1 MIPWIYL
8 FVHCGMRPMLL
19 WLMLVSAG
27 RGLIVVEDEHV
38 KIRHIITNEDGS
50 MATVVEAY
58 RPRIDSVAEWHR
70 KVCYTIDD
78 NYVEGL
84 WTSFDWSNS
93 YSWSSV
99 SSSNATQFYRGS
111 NETYQSNEN
120 VYNKPASI
128 AMHNELLHE
137 PHNTKVLS
145 APTMRVATFE
155 GVVLTGRGYIVHVGI
170 CVAIAN
176 GGCKMGNGFFNRNH
190 LGAGA
195 RLRDY
200 IEPNN
205 LTSTLEKF
213 YRSFDEVITIAQS
226 SKTWHFPM
234 ENLPALM
241 LIPLDDLASPKTV
254 LHVSRLSPL
263 TLEWLGIVMGPNSTL
278 CLEDVSRENCTR
290 EARAFG
296 EGKPLV
302 SVISGDVYARKA
314 IVPEMAR
321 CGHPTREQFLFLQG
335 CVDRYLQHFLHTQD
349 GWNASTS
356 MNIIG
361 APLSALSKP
370 SSSEDLQRLLMDI
383 SHHHVE
389 HGSLDAFKL
398 VVLTD
403 RCRSRVL
410 TRRDEVNRAVLGW
423 AQQHGFRSFVLS
435 DTDATPPLLQQLLLF
450 RAATIVIGPH
460 GGAEVNAISMLPRKS
475 CLIEFYPYQMF
486 GHRREGCYMPMARAL
501 DIFSVQLLY
510 QELRSSSNLSALTNN
525 LDTCR
530 TQLGA

>member
-1 MIPWIYL
+1 
-8 FVHCGMRPMLL
+8 
-19 WLMLVSAG
+19 
-27 RGLIVVEDEHV
+27 
-38 KIRHIITNEDGS
+38 
-50 MATVVEAY
+50 
-58 RPRIDSVAEWHR
+58 
-70 KVCYTIDD
+70 
-78 NYVEGL
+78 
-84 WTSFDWSNS
+84 
-93 YSWSSV
+93 
-99 SSSNATQFYRGS
+99 
-111 NETYQSNEN
+111 
-120 VYNKPASI
+120 
-128 AMHNELLHE
+128 
-137 PHNTKVLS
+137 
-145 APTMRVATFE
+145 
-155 GVVLTGRGYIVHVGI
+155 
-170 CVAIAN
+170 
-176 GGCKMGNGFFNRNH
+176 MGKGFFNRNH

-200 IEPNN
+200 IEANN

-278 CLEDVSRENCTR
+278 CLEDVSLSRENCTR
-290 EARAFG
+290 QARAFG
-296 EGKPLV
+296 EGMPLV

-335 CVDRYLQHFLHTQD
+335 CVDRYLQHFLRGIHMKD
-349 GWNASTS
+349 GWNASAS
-356 MNIIG
+356 INIIG
-361 APLSALSKP
+361 APPSALSKP
-370 SSSEDLQRLLMDI
+370 SSSEDLQRLMMDI

-389 HGSLDAFKL
+389 HGSLDSFKL

-403 RCRSRVL
+403 RRRSRVL

-423 AQQHGFRSFVLS
+423 AQQHGFRSFVFS

-525 LDTCR
+525 LDACR